1 MDIIYA
7 NPLSRSL
14 SQRIRII
21 SFYQNTHI
29 MYSMYMFVDNNITGD
44 FLFVLFVS
52 LRPSQHLFQLCRDGS
67 SWVEPV
73 LSKDLCV
80 LVNGILQ

>member
-1 MDIIYA
+1 MDNIDA

-21 SFYQNTHI
+21 SFYQNNHI
-29 MYSMYMFVDNNITGD
+29 MYSMYMFVDNKITGGY
-44 FLFVLFVS
+44 LFVLFDS
-52 LRPSQHLFQLCRDGS
+52 LRPSQHFFQLCRDGS

-73 LSKDLCV
+73 LSKDLSV